1 MINTPYTSLEY
12 LVTTHTNIIDNES
25 QTSTFFAI
33 FPRICM
39 TITTVTNRKILPTT
53 LAAALAGLLM
63 VSGCTKQ
70 TEENTDANTEA
81 QAEVQS
87 TESADTTDLSTTEQA
102 DTDRLMDSYA
112 NMAHAAYKDSLD
124 TAKLLQAAV
133 EAYVA
138 TPTQENLEAA
148 KAAYKVA
155 RQPYSQTEV
164 FRFDEGFVTAN
175 DQRAIGSVD
184 GWEGQVNAW
193 PLDEALIDYVSDSY
207 EGEYDSQNNIIN
219 SDSITVGSVEQD
231 TSSITPE
238 LLAEMNEIGG
248 SEANVTTGY
257 HAIEFMLWGQDTNG
271 VSEGAGNRPVTD
283 YATETG
289 QCTSGDTVNDDAS
302 ICERRGEFLTAAAQ
316 LLVDDLTAM
325 EAEWQPESENTLRS
339 DLMARKYDNGLR
351 QIMYQMGSLALGE
364 LASERMQVA
373 FVTGSTEDEHECFS
387 DLTHLSYANNA
398 RGIQNVFNGSYKT
411 VDGQTVG
418 GYGLKDYLVD
428 TDNKAVADQLVA
440 DFAKVESA
448 FDVLVEKGEKEGI
461 KIDQMIATVGQVSK
475 DGISAEEQ
483 NVRRGW
489 VEAGITGLQE
499 LTVGIENA
507 AKAVGIDNLD
517 ADAGS
522 QF

>member
-1 MINTPYTSLEY
+1 
-12 LVTTHTNIIDNES
+12 
-25 QTSTFFAI
+25 
-33 FPRICM
+33 M
-39 TITTVTNRKILPTT
+39 TITTVMSRNILPTT

-70 TEENTDANTEA
+70 ANEDTSTNAETQTKVQNTELA
-81 QAEVQS
+81 DNTKLSAADQAH
-87 TESADTTDLSTTEQA
+87 
-102 DTDRLMDSYA
+102 TDRLIISYA

-124 TAKLLQAAV
+124 TAKILQTAV
-133 EAYVA
+133 ETYVT
-138 TPTQENLEAA
+138 TPTQANLDAA
-148 KAAYKVA
+148 KSAYKAA
-155 RQPYSQTEV
+155 RQPYSQTEI

-175 DQRAIGSVD
+175 DKRAIGSID
-184 GWEGQVNAW
+184 SWEGQVNAW
-193 PLDEALIDYVSDSY
+193 PLDEALIDYVSDGY
-207 EGEYDSQNNIIN
+207 EGEYNSQDNIIN
-219 SDSITVGSVEQD
+219 SDSITVGSIKQD
-231 TSSITPE
+231 TSEITPQ

-271 VSEGAGNRPVTD
+271 VGAGAGNRPVTD
-283 YATETG
+283 YVTESG
-289 QCTSGDTVNDDAS
+289 QCTSGDTVNDNTS
-302 ICERRGEFLTAAAQ
+302 ICARRGEFLTAATQ

-325 EAEWQPESENTLRS
+325 EAQWQPGSENTLRS
-339 DLMARKYDNGLR
+339 DLIARKYDNGLR

-411 VDGQTVG
+411 VAGKAVG
-418 GYGLKDYLVD
+418 GYGVKNYLIDSGHKD
-428 TDNKAVADQLVA
+428 AADKLSA
-440 DFAKVESA
+440 DFNRVEGA
-448 FDVLVEKGEKEGI
+448 FNVIVEKAEKEDI
-461 KIDQMIATVGQVSK
+461 KVDQMIATVGQASK
-475 DGISAEEQ
+475 HGVSAEEQ
-483 NVRRGW
+483 NKRRGW
-489 VEAGITGLQE
+489 IEAGINSLQE
-499 LTVGIENA
+499 LTAGIENA

>member
-1 MINTPYTSLEY
+1 
-12 LVTTHTNIIDNES
+12 
-25 QTSTFFAI
+25 
-33 FPRICM
+33 M
-39 TITTVTNRKILPTT
+39 TITTVTSRKILPTT

-70 TEENTDANTEA
+70 TNEEASTTADTQIEVEDTESTTNTEL
-81 QAEVQS
+81 
-87 TESADTTDLSTTEQA
+87 SAA
-102 DTDRLMDSYA
+102 DKAHTDRLAISYA
-112 NMAHAAYKDSLD
+112 NMAHAAYKDSLE
-124 TAKLLQAAV
+124 TAKELQTAV
-133 EAYVA
+133 ETYVA
-138 TPTQENLEAA
+138 TPTQANLDAA
-148 KAAYKVA
+148 RAAYKTA

-175 DQRAIGSVD
+175 DKREIGSVD
-184 GWEGQVNAW
+184 SWEGQVNAW
-193 PLDEALIDYVSDSY
+193 PLDEALIDYVNDSY
-207 EGEYDSQNNIIN
+207 QGEYNSKDNIIN
-219 SDSITVGSVEQD
+219 SDSITVGSIKQD
-231 TSSITPE
+231 TSTITPE

-257 HAIEFMLWGQDTNG
+257 HAIEFMLWGQDVNG
-271 VSEGAGNRPVTD
+271 VAEGAGNRPVTD
-283 YATETG
+283 YATESG
-289 QCTSGDTVNDDAS
+289 QCTSGETVNDDAN
-302 ICERRGEFLTAAAQ
+302 ICERRGEFLKAAAQ

-325 EAEWQPESENTLRS
+325 EAEWQPASEDTLRS

-411 VDGQTVG
+411 IAGKSVG
-418 GYGLKDYLVD
+418 GYGVKHYLVD
-428 TDNKAVADQLVA
+428 TNNKDAADKLAA
-440 DFAKVESA
+440 DFKKVENA
-448 FDVLVEKGEKEGI
+448 FDTIVEKGEKDGI
-461 KIDQMIATVGQVSK
+461 KVDQMIATVGQASK
-475 DGISAEEQ
+475 EGISAEEQ
-483 NVRRGW
+483 NKRRGW
-489 VEAGITGLQE
+489 IEAGINSLQE
-499 LTVGIENA
+499 LTSGIENA